1 MKLHLLIIRLIALWV
16 PVLPPTPLIA
26 QAQRAASPVE
36 DPVHLVVIAEVP
48 RGANVSKD

>member
-26 QAQRAASPVE
+26 RAQRAASPIE
-36 DPVHLVVIAEVP
+36 DPVHLVMIAGAP
-48 RGANVSKD
+48 RR